1 MPSHWRSKGSN
12 GRRDDGRQKNRQKKA
27 PQKDGEGDT
36 ASFSAYGTTQ
46 VNILT
51 VKEVNLAVSDEQRQ
65 MMNDPFSGFGPL
77 SPAGMMSPFG
87 R

>member
-1 MPSHWRSKGSN
+1 M
-12 GRRDDGRQKNRQKKA
+12 
-27 PQKDGEGDT
+27 
-36 ASFSAYGTTQ
+36 
-46 VNILT
+46 NILT
-51 VKEVNLAVSDEQRQ
+51 VKEVNLSVSDEQGQ

>member
-1 MPSHWRSKGSN
+1 MMVDKRI
-12 GRRDDGRQKNRQKKA
+12 GRRRPRRKMER
-27 PQKDGEGDT
+27 DT

-51 VKEVNLAVSDEQRQ
+51 VKEVNLSVSDEQGQ

>member
-51 VKEVNLAVSDEQRQ
+51 VKEVNLSVSDEQGQ
-65 MMNDPFSGFGPL
+65 MIRNM
-77 SPAGMMSPFG
+77 
-87 R
+87 RHH